1 MKRRAT
7 GLCSLAFTWWVAF
20 SFSTHTSAINPQQ
33 FGANGIRF
41 AEQIA
46 PIFTKHC
53 IQCHNSENPQ
63 GDLSL
68 GTVTN
73 LKDHGHVIAGNAA
86 DSPLMQLVQPRD
98 GARPEMPKQ
107 GPAMSAAEIIA
118 LKQWIDE
125 GAVWPANIVI
135 SAPPSPVKSWW
146 SYQPLQTDAP
156 FLQNVDLPPHTSVP
170 SRAGHTPEGNFA
182 ASAKVI
188 DHLIY
193 TQLARKK
200 LAPSKRADRRTL
212 IRRLYFD
219 LHGLP
224 PTPEA
229 VQAFANDPDPQAY
242 AKLIDQL
249 LASPHYGERYAR
261 HWLDLAHY
269 ADTHGFERDRRRDNA
284 WRYRD
289 YVIQAF
295 NNDKPYD
302 RFLQEQLAGDILWPE
317 DQQAVVATGFL
328 TAGPWDYV
336 GHIETK
342 SPKLR
347 RAARSLDLDD
357 MATQVMT
364 STLAMTINCARCH
377 DHKLDPITQQEYYQ
391 LRSVFAGVKRG
402 DRVISDA
409 ALKDYRRQKEL
420 LTKERDEIDYAIG
433 HIEGSGFDLAD
444 IVGGGNGFGSGTYRN
459 GIDTRSA
466 KVQTRDFGKLGNVTA
481 NKYSPS
487 PFEFI
492 DGVFVPDG
500 KEGAAKIQISSTG
513 ITITDMPTTSGNA
526 WDMIRNGPVASQH
539 SNELDGIDFTK
550 QGHSLLGLHA
560 NAGITFDLNAI
571 RSASQWDAMRL
582 QASLGYF
589 GANDGSY
596 ADAWIFVDDRKVFE
610 QRRLK
615 RAMGLKSIDI
625 NIPASAKFLTFISTD
640 GGNGFGMDQIG
651 FGDPKLKST
660 RIHPLPLSD
669 QKQLATLRKER
680 DRVTRRLQ
688 ALGSPPRFYGPV
700 AEPKVPQIRLLIRGN
715 AEAPQGPP
723 LTPAAPSALVML
735 EPELGTEQ
743 TPEGERRAALAQW
756 ITAENNPLPARVIAN
771 RMWQW
776 HFGQGLVNTSSD
788 FGAGGDTPSHP
799 RLLDWLANELIE
811 QEWSLKSLHKIIL
824 LSETYQQQSS
834 FQPDTPAIAVDADN
848 RLLWRQNP
856 RRLEAEAIRD
866 SVLFASGKLNFKRGG
881 PGFEDFHYKDA
892 YAPIYTYITA
902 DTPEL
907 WRRSIYRYIVRTTP
921 DRFLRTLDCP
931 DPANLTAKRET
942 TTTPL
947 QSLTLYNNDFML
959 RQAKYF
965 AGRVRN
971 LSDADIQS
979 QVNNA
984 FRLAYGRLP
993 TPTETQIS
1001 TQLVEHR
1008 GLFSLCRS
1016 LLNSNEFLYAD

>member
-1 MKRRAT
+1 MKRRVT
-7 GLCSLAFTWWVAF
+7 RSWPIVSRFWLALTVVT
-20 SFSTHTSAINPQQ
+20 STVTLNLQQ
-33 FGANGIRF
+33 VDAANSNF
-41 AEQIA
+41 AEQIV

-53 IQCHNSENPQ
+53 IRCHHAENRQ
-63 GDLSL
+63 GDFSL
-68 GTVTN
+68 GTVTD
-73 LKDHGHVIAGNAA
+73 LKDQSYVIAGNTVE
-86 DSPLMQLVQPRD
+86 SPLLELVQPRD
-98 GARPEMPKQ
+98 GSKPQMPKQ
-107 GPAMSAAEIIA
+107 GLALSATEIAA
-118 LKQWIDE
+118 LKQWIEE
-125 GAVWPANIVI
+125 GAIWPDNIVI
-135 SAPPSPVKSWW
+135 RPPPTSQQSWW
-146 SYQPLQTDAP
+146 AYQPLQAHAHNGP
-156 FLQNVDLPPHTSVP
+156 NHFI
-170 SRAGHTPEGNFA
+170 AGTPA
-182 ASAKVI
+182 ANAMMI
-188 DHLIY
+188 DHFIH
-193 TQLARKK
+193 TQLAKQN
-200 LAPSKRADRRTL
+200 LACSNRADRRTL

-229 VQAFANDPDPQAY
+229 VKAFATDPDPQAY

-249 LASPHYGERYAR
+249 LDSPEYGERYAR
-261 HWLDLAHY
+261 HWLDIAHY

-295 NNDKPYD
+295 NDDKPYD
-302 RFLQEQLAGDILWPE
+302 QFLQEQLAGDVLSPA

-364 STLAMTINCARCH
+364 ATMAMTINCARCH

-391 LRSVFAGVKRG
+391 LRSVFAGVQRG

-409 ALKDYRRQKEL
+409 ALRSHHKQKKQLTDKRDVLDY
-420 LTKERDEIDYAIG
+420 TIG
-433 HIEGSGFDLAD
+433 NLEGNGFDLAD

-466 KVQTRDFGKLGNVTA
+466 KVQTRDFGKLGNVIT

-500 KEGAAKIQISSTG
+500 KAGSAKIPISSTG
-513 ITITDMPTTSGNA
+513 ITISNMPTTSGYA

-539 SNELDGIDFTK
+539 SNELDGTDFTT

-571 RSASQWDAMRL
+571 RSATQWDEMRL
-582 QASLGYF
+582 QTKLGYF
-589 GANDGSY
+589 GEDDGSY
-596 ADAWIFVDDRKVFE
+596 ADAWIYVDDEKAFE
-610 QRRLK
+610 KLGLK
-615 RAMGLKSIDI
+615 RGMGLQIIDI
-625 NIPASAKFLTFISTD
+625 KIPASARFLTFISTD

-660 RIHPLPLSD
+660 RNHALSTSD
-669 QKQLATLRKER
+669 QKRLTILRMERAQL
-680 DRVTRRLQ
+680 TRRITG
-688 ALGSPPRFYGPV
+688 LGSAPRFYGPV
-700 AEPKVPQIRLLIRGN
+700 AESVIPPIRLLQRGD
-715 AEAPQGPP
+715 AESPRGPP
-723 LTPAAPSALVML
+723 LAPAAPSAIVML
-735 EPELGTEQ
+735 DSRLGTDK
-743 TPEGERRAALAQW
+743 TPEGERRVALARW
-756 ITAENNPLPARVIAN
+756 ITSPNNPLPARVIAN
-771 RMWQW
+771 RVWQW

-788 FGAGGDTPSHP
+788 FGTGGDTPSHP
-799 RLLDWLANELIE
+799 KLLDWLAKQLIDKK
-811 QEWSLKSLHKIIL
+811 WSLKGLHKIIL
-824 LSETYQQQSS
+824 LSETYQQQSN
-834 FQPDTPAIAVDADN
+834 FQPDNPARSVDADN
-848 RLLWRQNP
+848 RLLWRQNA

-866 SVLFASGKLNFKRGG
+866 SVLFASGKLNRKRGG
-881 PGFEDFHYKDA
+881 PGFEDFKYQDA

-931 DPANLTAKRET
+931 DPANLTAKREI

-959 RQAKYF
+959 RQASYF
-965 AGRVRN
+965 AERVRS
-971 LSDADIQS
+971 LSDARVES
-979 QVNNA
+979 QVKNA
-984 FRLAYGRLP
+984 FQLAYARLP
-993 TPTETQIS
+993 TPTETLIATELIEKQ
-1001 TQLVEHR
+1001 
-1008 GLFSLCRS
+1008 GLFTLCRS
-1016 LLNSNEFLYAD
+1016 LLNSNEFLYID